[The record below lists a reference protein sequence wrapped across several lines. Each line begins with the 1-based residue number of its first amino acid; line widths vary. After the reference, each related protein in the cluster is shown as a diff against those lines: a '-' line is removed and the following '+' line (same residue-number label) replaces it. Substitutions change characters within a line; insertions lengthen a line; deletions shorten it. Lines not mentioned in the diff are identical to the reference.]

1 MFQWSIFAFCVLFR
15 RADIHFIQKNEISKY
30 NFFEIMT
37 VKLFGYSNWLPTTK
51 TFTTFIFFLNVYTLF
66 RASVYQ
72 MLDNRA
78 LYSFVSSSLDISWWQ
93 QLSVWNADKIT
104 GSLVKTL
111 HLPLANFHIY
121 SISFRLQIRC
131 ICRQPINPEISG
143 NTQEFRTRIFR
154 FFPTVHCNMFSV
166 CMVVKVFLW

>member
-1 MFQWSIFAFCVLFR
+1 MVTQIDFP
-15 RADIHFIQKNEISKY
+15 QKNPIIS
-30 NFFEIMT
+30 
-37 VKLFGYSNWLPTTK
+37 TK
-51 TFTTFIFFLNVYTLF
+51 TSSTFILFLYVYTLF

-93 QLSVWNADKIT
+93 RLSVRNADKIT
-104 GSLVKTL
+104 GSLIKTL
-111 HLPLANFHIY
+111 HLPLSNFHIY

-143 NTQEFRTRIFR
+143 NTQEFRTKA
-154 FFPTVHCNMFSV
+154 FSD
-166 CMVVKVFLW
+166 VVKLYTVIMFRSVGF